1 MSFASEVK
9 KEILSNEDISICCK
23 KALLFGIL
31 QGTSEIT
38 IGRGGVKLKIKSS
51 ILNVIKTIIS
61 CLKDEYEINIE
72 NSLQLAKNSLGNKY
86 YYLEIK
92 DKVSEIIEEYSLM
105 PYDEI
110 DLDHPLLKNECCKN
124 SFVRGLF
131 AAKGS
136 INDPRKECYHCEIS
150 CKKESVANAIMTIF
164 HLKGIESKLIMKYSN
179 YLVYIKKSENISNAL
194 ALIGANSGVFY
205 FEDSRIYRDFIITA
219 NRLANCD
226 VANARRSASSCEK
239 QLAIIQLIREY
250 GYFEKMPVRL
260 QSIAKMREDYPD
272 SSLEEL
278 SEFSDK
284 MFGKRLSKSGIS
296 HCLRDLESYYN
307 SLKISEKE

>member
-9 KEILSNEDISICCK
+9 KEILGNEDISSCCK

-31 QGTSEIT
+31 QGTSEIS
-38 IGRGGVKLKIKSS
+38 IGRGEVKLIVKSS
-51 ILNVIKTIIS
+51 ILNVIKTVLSI
-61 CLKDEYEINIE
+61 LKEQYDINIE
-72 NSLQLAKNSLGNKY
+72 DGLQMAKNALGRKY

-92 DKVSEIIEEYSLM
+92 EKVGYIITDYSLM
-105 PYDEI
+105 PYDDI
-110 DLDHPLLKNECCKN
+110 DLNHPLLKNDCCKN

-131 AAKGS
+131 ASKGS
-136 INDPRKECYHCEIS
+136 INDPRKECYHFEIS
-150 CKKESVANAIMTIF
+150 CKKESVANVVMEIF
-164 HLKGIESKLIMKYSN
+164 NNIGIESKVIMKYSN

-205 FEDSRIYRDFIITA
+205 FEDSRIYRDFVNTA

-260 QSIAKMREDYPD
+260 QSIARMREEYPD

-278 SEFSDK
+278 AEFSDK
-284 MFGKRLSKSGIS
+284 MFGKPLSKSGIS
-296 HCLRDLESYYN
+296 HCMRDLMSYYN
-307 SLKISEKE
+307 SLKIGEKE

>member
-136 INDPRKECYHCEIS
+136 INDPRKECYHFEIS

-205 FEDSRIYRDFIITA
+205 FEDSRIYRDFINTA